1 MDRPWHQV
9 QETTEQEDLDLMTLI
24 LSDGGRRI
32 LHVELSNLGID
43 GAERNSAHLFV
54 SASPRPFRSAI

>member
-1 MDRPWHQV
+1 M
-9 QETTEQEDLDLMTLI
+9 EQEDLDLMTLI
-24 LSDGGRRI
+24 LSDGGCRI

-54 SASPRPFRSAI
+54 SASPRPFRSSI